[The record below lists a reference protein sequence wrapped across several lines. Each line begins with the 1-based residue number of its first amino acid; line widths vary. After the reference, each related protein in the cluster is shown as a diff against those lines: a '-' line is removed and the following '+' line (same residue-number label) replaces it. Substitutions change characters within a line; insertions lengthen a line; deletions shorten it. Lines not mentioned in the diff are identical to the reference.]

1 MRMRGSLK
9 GLVVGLLLL
18 SSLSWARL
26 DEPHQVQELAYGE
39 VAYLYLKGDY
49 FAALTRAQM
58 ALERGEVD
66 IHKADM
72 EVLLGAMYSAY
83 GMPEDAEQ
91 VFNQLLDTQ
100 VSGEVAQRAWIHL
113 AGLYY
118 RQQKYEKALTM
129 LDQQVGEPPAKLEE
143 VYFSLRARTL
153 MRLQRYEEAAELL
166 DAFSEDHPLNAYL
179 RYNLAISWING
190 KHPGLGQ
197 EWLWQLANMPPGDAQ
212 VNAIK
217 EKAMLALA
225 IYMLRSD
232 QEDRALAL
240 LRDARLEGP
249 FADISLLLYARA
261 LLIEN
266 QPRKALPVLQQLDTK
281 SIQRL
286 PVQEAQLA
294 IPYLYEQMGDQRS
307 ARQAFETALD
317 RFDGLQQYLLEVEAD
332 IASGEWF
339 TAMVGEPRWSTA
351 MDPVPPFLPRRV
363 KSFPTFYEW
372 FATTEFQR
380 GWNNYHE
387 LLRQKNLLTQ
397 WQEKLPAFE
406 TLMAAHRRKQDETR
420 PAARALLDDLSQQ
433 DFQGRMTR
441 LQRRYDEAVAKQ
453 DPLPF
458 ATDKEHKLWEAQQNA
473 EQRTEG
479 WGKRKRPDVTAKLD
493 FYKGVLLWEMQENIV
508 PRQWERQHQLNEI
521 DGLLEQTRVL
531 RSRVLFATYRSER
544 LEDFSQELNALTG
557 ELERLQQRGALLMRR
572 QQYGLQASAYEQVTE
587 TRNRLKRF
595 SASAHEGLAD
605 LYHRALRSS
614 REREQAPTDA
624 APQSP
629 EFPLQP
635 PMGSSR

>member
-1 MRMRGSLK
+1 MPMRGCLK
-9 GLVVGLLLL
+9 GLAVGLLLC

-66 IHKADM
+66 IHKTDL

-91 VFNQLLDTQ
+91 VFSRLLDTQ

-118 RQQKYEKALTM
+118 RQQKYTQALAM
-129 LDQQVGEPPAKLEE
+129 LDNQVGEPPDTLDE
-143 VYFSLRARTL
+143 VYFSLRARIL
-153 MRLQRYEEAAELL
+153 MRLERYEEAAELL

-197 EWLWQLANMPPGDAQ
+197 EWLWQLANLPPGDAQ

-240 LRDARLEGP
+240 LQDARLEGP

-266 QPRKALPVLQQLDTK
+266 QPRKALPVLQQLDKK

-307 ARQAFETALD
+307 AKQAFDTALE
-317 RFDGLQQYLLEVEAD
+317 RFDGLQQYLLEVEAN

-339 TAMVGEPRWSTA
+339 AAMVGEPSWSTA

-363 KSFPTFYEW
+363 EGFPTFYEW
-372 FATTEFQR
+372 FATTEFQL

-387 LLRQKNLLTQ
+387 LLRQTNLLSQ
-397 WQEKLPAFE
+397 WQKKLPAFE

-420 PAARALLDDLSQQ
+420 PAAKALLKELSQQ
-433 DFQGRMTR
+433 DFQERLTR
-441 LQRRYDEAVAKQ
+441 LQRRYADAVSRQ

-458 ATDKEHKLWEAQQNA
+458 ATDQERTLWETQQNA
-473 EQRTEG
+473 RQRIEG
-479 WGKRKRPDVTAKLD
+479 WGKRKRPDVAAKLD

-508 PRQWERQHQLNEI
+508 PRQWQRQQELNDV
-521 DGLLEQTRVL
+521 DGLLEQTRIL
-531 RSRVLFATYRSER
+531 RSRVLAATSRSTR
-544 LEDFSQELNALTG
+544 LEHFAQELNELTG
-557 ELERLQQRGALLMRR
+557 ELVSLQRRGEVLMRR
-572 QQYGLQASAYEQVTE
+572 QQYGLQASAYQQVTQ
-587 TRNRLKRF
+587 TRNRVQRF
-595 SASAHEGLAD
+595 SAAAHEGLAD
-605 LYHRALRSS
+605 LYHNVLRRN
-614 REREQAPTDA
+614 RERELTPDESAPQAPA
-624 APQSP
+624 F
-629 EFPLQP
+629 ELQP